1 MSARELSKDPLNV
14 IIAGVG
20 GQGNVLMSFVIGS
33 VLVRSGYFVT
43 VFDNYGA
50 SQRLGA
56 VASHIKISRE
66 GANASPLLHEGD
78 ADVIVGIE
86 PIELLRNLTRFG
98 NPEVITIVNTRP
110 VYPIGVISGEVD
122 YPELDKVIETIR
134 RLSAQSWIMNATEE
148 ALRLGNPIYTNVIL
162 LGALLGSNTLPL
174 DKETMEGVL
183 KEELP
188 KVFDTNMVALHRGM
202 DLVRDTM
209 NEQLY

>member
-1 MSARELSKDPLNV
+1 MSVEELKKDPFNV

-20 GQGNVLMSFVIGS
+20 GQGNVLMSFLIGS
-33 VLVRSGYFVT
+33 ALINSGYSVT

-66 GANASPLLHEGD
+66 GATTSPLLHEGD
-78 ADVIVGIE
+78 ADIIVGIE

-98 NPEVITIVNTRP
+98 NPEVMTIVNMRP
-110 VYPIGVISGEVD
+110 VYPIGVISGEMD
-122 YPELDKVIETIR
+122 YPDLDKVIETIR
-134 RLSAQSWIMNATEE
+134 RLSAQSWIVNATEE
-148 ALRLGNPIYTNVIL
+148 AMKLGNPIYTNVIL
-162 LGALLGSNTLPL
+162 LGTLLGSKTLPL
-174 DKETMEGVL
+174 GEEIMEMVL

-188 KVFDTNMVALHRGM
+188 KVFDANMVALHRGM

-209 NEQLY
+209 NR

>member
-20 GQGNVLMSFVIGS
+20 GQGNVLMSFLIGS
-33 VLVRSGYFVT
+33 ALVRSGYFVT

-66 GANASPLLHEGD
+66 GSNASPLLHEGD
-78 ADVIVGIE
+78 ADVIVGME
-86 PIELLRNLTRFG
+86 PIEILRNLTRFG
-98 NPEVITIVNTRP
+98 NPEVIAIVNTRP

-122 YPELDKVIETIR
+122 YPELDKVIETIQ

-148 ALRLGNPIYTNVIL
+148 ALRLGNPIYANVIL

-183 KEELP
+183 KEEMP

-209 NEQLY
+209 NK

>member
-1 MSARELSKDPLNV
+1 MSARELSKNLLNV

-20 GQGNVLMSFVIGS
+20 GQGNVLMSFLIGS
-33 VLVRSGYFVT
+33 ALVRSGYFVT

-78 ADVIVGIE
+78 ADVIVGME

-98 NPEVITIVNTRP
+98 NPEVTAIVNTRP

-122 YPELDKVIETIR
+122 YPELDKVIETIQ

-148 ALRLGNPIYTNVIL
+148 ALKLGNPIYANVIL

-209 NEQLY
+209 NK

>member
-20 GQGNVLMSFVIGS
+20 GQGNVLMSFLIGS
-33 VLVRSGYFVT
+33 ALVRSGYFVT

-78 ADVIVGIE
+78 ADVIVGME
-86 PIELLRNLTRFG
+86 PIELLRNLIRFG
-98 NPEVITIVNTRP
+98 NPEVIAIVNTRP

-122 YPELDKVIETIR
+122 YPELNKAIETIR

-148 ALRLGNPIYTNVIL
+148 ALRLGNPIYANVIL

-202 DLVRDTM
+202 DLVRETM
-209 NEQLY
+209 NK

>member
-1 MSARELSKDPLNV
+1 MSVEELKKDPFNV

-20 GQGNVLMSFVIGS
+20 GQGNVLMSFLIGS
-33 VLVRSGYFVT
+33 ALIHSGYSVT

-66 GANASPLLHEGD
+66 SANRSPLLHEGD
-78 ADVIVGIE
+78 ADIIVGIE

-98 NPEVITIVNTRP
+98 NPEVITVVNMRP

-122 YPELDKVIETIR
+122 YPDLDKVVETIR
-134 RLSAQSWIMNATEE
+134 RLSAKSWIVNATEE
-148 ALRLGNPIYTNVIL
+148 ALKLGNTIYTNVIL
-162 LGALLGSNTLPL
+162 LGALLGSNAIPL
-174 DKETMEGVL
+174 DKETMEVVL

-188 KVFDTNMVALHRGM
+188 KAFDTNMVALQMGF
-202 DLVRDTM
+202 DLVR
-209 NEQLY
+209 